1 MKNNNNKQEQQQQQ
15 LSRPRQVQQAHT
27 RPKCSQLPFEE
38 NCPNQLPV
46 LVCVCVNKYH
56 WKEASIL
63 ISLCDK

>member
-27 RPKCSQLPFEE
+27 RPFEE